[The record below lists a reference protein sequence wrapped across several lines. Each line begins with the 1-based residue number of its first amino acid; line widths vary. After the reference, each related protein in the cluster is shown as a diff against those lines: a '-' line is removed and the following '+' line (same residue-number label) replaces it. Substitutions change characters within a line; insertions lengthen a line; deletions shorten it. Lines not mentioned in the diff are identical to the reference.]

1 MNCIIIDDEPLARQ
15 GMRLLVDKTSQL
27 TLLGNFSN
35 AEAAGKFLSEN
46 KVDLV
51 FLDIRMP
58 GTSGLDFARTISA
71 ETLVIFTTAYAD
83 FALDSY
89 EVDAIDYLIKPI
101 RPERFQKAVAKA
113 LSYHDLLTAG
123 VAAPPPSAGA
133 PPTTE
138 VPSLPSAADLPTPPT
153 TEEYF
158 FIKADRKFFK
168 IEFRNILFVEGLKD
182 YVVLFTEEQKIMT
195 AMNIKTIHDQLPQTL
210 FARVSKSFIVN
221 VKKIDSFDNNT
232 IYIGQHE
239 IPIGNAYRSCFFDE
253 FVARKLLSR

>member
-1 MNCIIIDDEPLARQ
+1 MNCIIIDDEPLARK
-15 GMRLLVDKTSQL
+15 GMQLLVDKISQL
-27 TLLGNFSN
+27 TPLGSFSN
-35 AEAAGKFLSEN
+35 AEAAGKFLSQN

-123 VAAPPPSAGA
+123 AAAHPPATDLPA
-133 PPTTE
+133 PPTAATE
-138 VPSLPSAADLPTPPT
+138 TLPSPAPA

>member
-27 TLLGNFSN
+27 TLLGSFSN
-35 AEAAGKFLSEN
+35 AEAAGKFLSAN
-46 KVDLV
+46 KVGLV

-58 GTSGLDFARTISA
+58 GTSGMDFARTISA

-101 RPERFQKAVAKA
+101 RPERFQKAVTKA
-113 LSYHDLLTAG
+113 LSYHELLA
-123 VAAPPPSAGA
+123 AGA
-133 PPTTE
+133 ATPPPPTTE
-138 VPSLPSAADLPTPPT
+138 APPSPTNDPAPPT

-182 YVVLFTEEQKIMT
+182 YVVLYTEEQKIMT
-195 AMNIKTIHDQLPQTL
+195 AMNIKTIHDQLPQTS

-221 VKKIDSFDNNT
+221 VKMIDSFDNNT
-232 IYIGQHE
+232 IYIRQHE

>member
-15 GMRLLVDKTSQL
+15 GMQLLVGKTSQL
-27 TLLGNFSN
+27 TLLGSFSN

-101 RPERFQKAVAKA
+101 RSERFQKAVAKA
-113 LSYHDLLTAG
+113 LSYHDLLAAG
-123 VAAPPPSAGA
+123 AAAAPPSA
-133 PPTTE
+133 
-138 VPSLPSAADLPTPPT
+138 TP

-168 IEFRNILFVEGLKD
+168 IEFQHILFVEGLKD
-182 YVVLFTEEQKIMT
+182 YVVLYTEDQKIMT

-232 IYIGQHE
+232 IYIQQHE